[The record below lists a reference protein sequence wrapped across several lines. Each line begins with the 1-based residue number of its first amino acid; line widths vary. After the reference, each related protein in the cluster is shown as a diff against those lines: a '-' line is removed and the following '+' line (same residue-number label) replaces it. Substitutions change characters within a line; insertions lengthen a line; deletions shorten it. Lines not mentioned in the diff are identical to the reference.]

1 MARIEVPMPQMGESI
16 AEGTVSVWLKKVGD
30 RVERDEPIMEI
41 STDKVDAEIPSPVAG
56 VLAEVVVNEGQT
68 VEVGTIVAYIETE
81 AGAAAAAA
89 PPAAPAPA
97 GASDHIQVP
106 EEKSTVLPES
116 TVGQVES
123 GGGAGVP
130 ADGSR
135 VPAGA
140 TASASTGAGNG
151 SAAAP
156 ASAAGAP
163 LGEGPHTLEERL
175 RTKSTPLVRKI
186 AAEHNVAVHQVPG
199 TGRNGRVTKEDIL
212 RYVEEQKAAPAVA
225 AAPSGAPAAPTPP
238 AQRPPAPRQPAP
250 AYEGAFPWD
259 EFYGTP
265 QHPTVAA
272 GPNDRVEPASRMTQI
287 IANNMVQSRRISPH
301 VHSYF
306 EVDYTRLDR
315 IRAKNRRLWE
325 EQGVKVTYTHFIAWA
340 VARALR
346 EFPKINASY
355 SNHEIIYRAEVN
367 LGIAVALDNGLIVPV
382 VKNADEL
389 SLVGLAKRVNDIA
402 TRARGKQLKPDEIQ
416 GGTFTITNP
425 GIFGTTIGFPIINQP
440 QVDILGVGGVEMRPA
455 VVQDEYGNHA
465 IVPRKRGFISLGY
478 DHRLVNGADG
488 DQFLAR
494 IKQLLENFPEEA

>member
-1 MARIEVPMPQMGESI
+1 MARVEVPMPQMGESI

-56 VLAEVVVNEGQT
+56 TLAEVVVSEGQT
-68 VEVGTIVAYIETE
+68 VEVGTIVAFIETE
-81 AGAAAAAA
+81 AGAAAAASPSGPSA
-89 PPAAPAPA
+89 PTAEQIAVPDEKATT
-97 GASDHIQVP
+97 VP
-106 EEKSTVLPES
+106 EAA
-116 TVGQVES
+116 VGQAES
-123 GGGAGVP
+123 GGGGGVP

-135 VPAGA
+135 VEEPVGA
-140 TASASTGAGNG
+140 TASAPGGADG

-156 ASAAGAP
+156 AAAGAP
-163 LGEGPHTLEERL
+163 AGEGPQTLEERL
-175 RTKSTPLVRKI
+175 RTRSTPLVRKI

-212 RYVEEQKAAPAVA
+212 RYVEEHKAAPA
-225 AAPSGAPAAPTPP
+225 APAAPTPP
-238 AQRPPAPRQPAP
+238 ARPAAP

-259 EFYGTP
+259 EFYGAP
-265 QHPTVAA
+265 QHPAVTA

-346 EFPKINASY
+346 EFPKLNASY
-355 SNHEIIYRAEVN
+355 GNHEIIYRAEVN

-382 VKNADEL
+382 VRNADEL

-402 TRARGKQLKPDEIQ
+402 TRARNKQLKPEEIQ

-425 GIFGTTIGFPIINQP
+425 GIFGTTIGFPIISQP
-440 QVDILGVGGVEMRPA
+440 QVAILGVGGVEMRPA

-494 IKQLLENFPEEA
+494 IKQMLENFPEEA

>member
-1 MARIEVPMPQMGESI
+1 MARVEVPMPQMGESI

-56 VLAEVVVNEGQT
+56 VLAEVVVSEGQT
-68 VEVGTIVAYIETE
+68 VEVGTIVAFIETE

-89 PPAAPAPA
+89 PSAPA
-97 GASDHIQVP
+97 GASDHFQVP
-106 EEKSTVLPES
+106 EDRPTVMPES
-116 TVGQVES
+116 VVGQAAS
-123 GGGAGVP
+123 GGAG
-130 ADGSR
+130 

-140 TASASTGAGNG
+140 TASASGSAGNG
-151 SAAAP
+151 SATVP
-156 ASAAGAP
+156 AAGAP

-175 RTKSTPLVRKI
+175 RTRSTPLVRKI

-212 RYVEEQKAAPAVA
+212 KYVEQGGAQPATA
-225 AAPSGAPAAPTPP
+225 GATSAPTPP
-238 AQRPPAPRQPAP
+238 AQRPPAQP

-259 EFYGTP
+259 EFYGAP
-265 QHPTVAA
+265 QHPTVSA

-315 IRAKNRRLWE
+315 IRGKNKKLWE
-325 EQGVKVTYTHFIAWA
+325 QQGVKVTYTHFIAWS

-355 SNHEIIYRAEVN
+355 SNHEIIYRGDVN
-367 LGIAVALDNGLIVPV
+367 LGIAVALDHGLIVPV
-382 VKNADEL
+382 IKKADEL
-389 SLVGLAKRVNDIA
+389 SLVGLAKRLNDIA
-402 TRARGKQLKPDEIQ
+402 GRARSKQLKPDEIQ

-440 QVDILGVGGVEMRPA
+440 QVAILGVGGVEMRAA
-455 VVQDEYGNHA
+455 VVSDEFGNHA
-465 IVPRKRGFISLGY
+465 VVPRKRGFISLGY

-494 IKQLLENFPEEA
+494 IKQLMENFPDEA

>member
-1 MARIEVPMPQMGESI
+1 MARVEVPMPQMGESI

-41 STDKVDAEIPSPVAG
+41 STDKVDAEIPSPAAG
-56 VLAEVVVNEGQT
+56 VLVEVLVTEGQT
-68 VEVGTIVAYIETE
+68 VEVGTVVAFVETE

-89 PPAAPAPA
+89 PSDPA
-97 GASDHIQVP
+97 
-106 EEKSTVLPES
+106 
-116 TVGQVES
+116 
-123 GGGAGVP
+123 AGVP
-130 ADGSR
+130 GEQ
-135 VPAGA
+135 PG
-140 TASASTGAGNG
+140 TLPE
-151 SAAAP
+151 AAAGQP
-156 ASAAGAP
+156 EAHQVETAGQAVPTLHAAEPTGSTTEP
-163 LGEGPHTLEERL
+163 TITGDGGPQSLEDRL
-175 RTKSTPLVRKI
+175 RTRSTPLVRKI
-186 AAEHNVAVHQVPG
+186 AAEHDVEVAQVRG
-199 TGRNGRVTKEDIL
+199 TGRGGRVTKDDIL
-212 RYVEEQKAAPAVA
+212 RHVEERQKAPAA
-225 AAPSGAPAAPTPP
+225 QPQAAPSAAP
-238 AQRPPAPRQPAP
+238 AQRPAAQPAP
-250 AYEGAFPWD
+250 SYEGGFPWD
-259 EFYGTP
+259 EFFQSP
-265 QHPTVAA
+265 QHPTVQA

-306 EVDYTRLDR
+306 EVDYTRLDH
-315 IRAKNRRLWE
+315 IRAKSKRVWE

-355 SNHEIIYRAEVN
+355 SNHEVILRADVN

-402 TRARGKQLKPDEIQ
+402 TRARSKKLSPDEIQ

-440 QVDILGVGGVEMRPA
+440 QVAIMGVGGVEMRPA
-455 VVQDEYGNHA
+455 VISDEYGNHA
-465 IVPRKRGFISLGY
+465 IVPRKRGYISLGY

-494 IKQLLENFPEEA
+494 VKQLMETFPEQA

>member
-1 MARIEVPMPQMGESI
+1 MARVEVPMPQMGESI

-56 VLAEVVVNEGQT
+56 VLAEVVVSEGQT
-68 VEVGTIVAYIETE
+68 VEVGTVVAFIETE
-81 AGAAAAAA
+81 AGAAATPPPAAA
-89 PPAAPAPA
+89 PVPDA
-97 GASDHIQVP
+97 GQHDHIQVP
-106 EEKSTVLPES
+106 EEKPTVLPES
-116 TVGQVES
+116 TVGQAS
-123 GGGAGVP
+123 
-130 ADGSR
+130 
-135 VPAGA
+135 AGA
-140 TASASTGAGNG
+140 Q
-151 SAAAP
+151 AAP
-156 ASAAGAP
+156 AAGAP
-163 LGEGPHTLEERL
+163 LGDGPHTLEERL

-186 AAEHNVAVHQVPG
+186 AAEHNVEVHHVPG

-212 RYVEEQKAAPAVA
+212 KYVETGKAAPAPQPATAGV
-225 AAPSGAPAAPTPP
+225 PSGPGAPTPP
-238 AQRPPAPRQPAP
+238 AQRPAQPS
-250 AYEGAFPWD
+250 YEGGFPWD
-259 EFYGTP
+259 EFYGAP
-265 QHPTVAA
+265 QHPTVSA

-315 IRAKNRRLWE
+315 IRGKNKKLWE
-325 EQGVKVTYTHFIAWA
+325 QQGVKVTYTHFIAWS

-355 SNHEIIYRAEVN
+355 SNHEIIYRADVN
-367 LGIAVALDNGLIVPV
+367 LGIAVALDHGLIVPV
-382 VKNADEL
+382 IKQADEL
-389 SLVGLAKRVNDIA
+389 SLVGLAKRLNDIA
-402 TRARGKQLKPDEIQ
+402 GRARNKQLKPDEIQ

-440 QVDILGVGGVEMRPA
+440 QVAILGVGGVEMRPA
-455 VVQDEYGNHA
+455 VVSDEYGNHA
-465 IVPRKRGFISLGY
+465 IVPRKRGYISLGY

-494 IKQLLENFPEEA
+494 VKQLMENFPDEA

>member
-1 MARIEVPMPQMGESI
+1 MGESI

-56 VLAEVVVNEGQT
+56 VLAEVVVTEGQT
-68 VEVGTIVAYIETE
+68 VEVGTVVAFIETE

-89 PPAAPAPA
+89 PSAPAAPA
-97 GASDHIQVP
+97 GSSDHIQVP
-106 EEKSTVLPES
+106 GELETVMPES
-116 TVGQVES
+116 GVGQVES

-130 ADGSR
+130 ADGR
-135 VPAGA
+135 GGIGEPVG
-140 TASASTGAGNG
+140 TAVSSGQGGGNG
-151 SAAAP
+151 SATAP
-156 ASAAGAP
+156 APAAGAP

-186 AAEHNVAVHQVPG
+186 AAEHNVEVHQVPG

-212 RYVEEQKAAPAVA
+212 KYVETQKAAPAAQPAV
-225 AAPSGAPAAPTPP
+225 AAPSAPTPP
-238 AQRPPAPRQPAP
+238 AQRPAAPAQP
-250 AYEGAFPWD
+250 AYEGGFPWD
-259 EFYGTP
+259 EFYGAP
-265 QHPTVAA
+265 QHPTVSA

-315 IRAKNRRLWE
+315 IRQKNKKVWE
-325 EQGVKVTYTHFIAWA
+325 QQGVKVTYTHFIAWA

-355 SNHEIIYRAEVN
+355 SNHEIIYRADVN

-382 VKNADEL
+382 IKQADEL
-389 SLVGLAKRVNDIA
+389 SLVGLAKRLNDIA
-402 TRARGKQLKPDEIQ
+402 GRARSKQLKPDEIQ

-440 QVDILGVGGVEMRPA
+440 QVAILGVGGVEMRPA
-455 VVQDEYGNHA
+455 VVSDEYGNHA

-494 IKQLLENFPEEA
+494 VKQLMENFPEEA

>member
-1 MARIEVPMPQMGESI
+1 MGESI

-56 VLAEVVVNEGQT
+56 VLAEVVVSEGQT
-68 VEVGTIVAYIETE
+68 VEVGTVVAFIETE

-89 PPAAPAPA
+89 PAAPSAPAA
-97 GASDHIQVP
+97 GSTDHIQVP
-106 EEKSTVLPES
+106 EERPTAMPEAA
-116 TVGQVES
+116 VGQAET
-123 GGGAGVP
+123 GGAGAP
-130 ADGSR
+130 ADR
-135 VPAGA
+135 VPAA
-140 TASASTGAGNG
+140 ASAGDAQ
-151 SAAAP
+151 P
-156 ASAAGAP
+156 QAAGAP
-163 LGEGPHTLEERL
+163 AASDGPASLEERL

-186 AAEHNVAVHQVPG
+186 AAEHQVEVHQVPG
-199 TGRNGRVTKEDIL
+199 TGRNGRVTKDDIL
-212 RYVEEQKAAPAVA
+212 KFVEEGRKAPAAQPATAAPA
-225 AAPSGAPAAPTPP
+225 PGGQRPAAP
-238 AQRPPAPRQPAP
+238 AQP
-250 AYEGAFPWD
+250 AYEGGFPWD
-259 EFYGTP
+259 EFYGAP
-265 QHPTVAA
+265 RHPAVSA
-272 GPNDRVEPASRMTQI
+272 GPNDRVESASRMTQI

-306 EVDYTRLDR
+306 EVDYTRLDQV
-315 IRAKNRRLWE
+315 RAKNKRVWE
-325 EQGVKVTYTHFIAWA
+325 EQGVKITYTHFIAWA
-340 VARALR
+340 VARGLR

-355 SNHEIIYRAEVN
+355 SNHEIIYRADVN

-382 VKNADEL
+382 IKQADEL
-389 SLVGLAKRVNDIA
+389 SLVGIAKRLNDIA
-402 TRARGKQLKPDEIQ
+402 TRARNKQLKPDEIQ

-440 QVDILGVGGVEMRPA
+440 QVAILGVGGVEMRPA

-494 IKQLLENFPEEA
+494 IKKLMETFPDQA

>member
-1 MARIEVPMPQMGESI
+1 MARVEVPMPQMGESI

-56 VLAEVVVNEGQT
+56 VLAEVVVVEGQT
-68 VEVGTIVAYIETE
+68 VEVGTVVAFIETE

-89 PPAAPAPA
+89 PSAPAP
-97 GASDHIQVP
+97 GSTDHIQVP
-106 EEKSTVLPES
+106 GEQETSMPES
-116 TVGQVES
+116 AVGQVET
-123 GGGAGVP
+123 GGGGGVP
-130 ADGSR
+130 ADGRGRAEPVGTAVSG
-135 VPAGA
+135 AGA
-140 TASASTGAGNG
+140 AQPAAASAEGGASSDG
-151 SAAAP
+151 P
-156 ASAAGAP
+156 AS
-163 LGEGPHTLEERL
+163 LEERL
-175 RTKSTPLVRKI
+175 RTRSTPLVRKI
-186 AAEHNVAVHQVPG
+186 AAEHNVEVQQVPG

-212 RYVEEQKAAPAVA
+212 KFVEEGKKAPAAAPA
-225 AAPSGAPAAPTPP
+225 GAPRTPAPP
-238 AQRPPAPRQPAP
+238 AQRPAAP
-250 AYEGAFPWD
+250 AYEGGFPWD
-259 EFYGTP
+259 EFYGAP

-272 GPNDRVEPASRMTQI
+272 GPNDRVESASRMTQI

-306 EVDYTRLDR
+306 EVDYTRLDQV
-315 IRAKNRRLWE
+315 RARNRRVWE

-355 SNHEIIYRAEVN
+355 SNHEIIYRGDVN

-382 VKNADEL
+382 IRNADEL
-389 SLVGLAKRVNDIA
+389 SLVGLAKRLNDLA
-402 TRARGKQLKPDEIQ
+402 TRARNKQLKPDEIQ

-440 QVDILGVGGVEMRPA
+440 QVAILGVGGVEMRPA

-465 IVPRKRGFISLGY
+465 IVARKRGFISLGY

-494 IKQLLENFPEEA
+494 IKKIMETFADQA